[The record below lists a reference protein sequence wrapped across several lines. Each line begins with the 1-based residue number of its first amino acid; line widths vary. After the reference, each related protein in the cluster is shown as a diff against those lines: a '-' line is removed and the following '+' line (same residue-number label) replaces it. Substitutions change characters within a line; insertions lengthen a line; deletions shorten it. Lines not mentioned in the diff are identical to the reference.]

1 MELFTMTDREL
12 RRLEAMQR
20 IEGGD
25 LTQPEAALRLAL
37 SGRQVKRLW
46 RAYRLGGPRALC
58 SRRRGR
64 PSNNRC
70 DPEVLA
76 RAVELVARQYVDF
89 GPTLAC
95 EKLAERDGLE
105 VKRET
110 LRKAMIAAGFW
121 TPHRRRRVVHP
132 PRERR
137 PQRGELIQGDGSPHA
152 WFENRGPRCSLL
164 VFIDDA
170 TSSIGAARFAPQETT
185 DAYFG
190 LMKLYLQRFGKPL
203 ALYVDKHGIFTSNH
217 PRQERGDL
225 TQFARAMAELDIEL
239 ICANSPQA
247 KGRVERANQTLQD
260 RLLKELRLRNINSIE
275 TANRYIDEFLE
286 DYNHRFATVPRC
298 ALDAHR
304 PLSTEDDL
312 DRILCRMTVRKVSRN
327 LTVQH
332 GGIIYKLVVPGSER
346 RSKFATVNVRERDD
360 RIAFEIDSREVAFEI
375 FERQRRPVIESKQLN
390 QYLDRSRLGPR
401 ISDPAHQRTP
411 APDHPWRTKS
421 HQSPPLDV
429 RRAI

>member
-1 MELFTMTDREL
+1 MTDREL

-20 IEGGD
+20 IESGD
-25 LTQPEAALRLAL
+25 ITQVEAAIRLGI

-46 RAYRLGGPRALC
+46 RAYRQGGPRALC

-76 RAVELVARQYVDF
+76 RAVELVARQYPDF
-89 GPTLAC
+89 GPTFAC
-95 EKLAERDGLE
+95 EKLAERDGLG

-110 LRKAMIAAGFW
+110 LRKAMISAGLW
-121 TPHRRRRVVHP
+121 TPHRRRRVLHP

-170 TSSIGAARFAPQETT
+170 TSFIGAARFAPQETT

-190 LMKLYLQRFGKPL
+190 LMKTYLQRFGKPL
-203 ALYVDKHGIFTSNH
+203 ALYVDKHGIFTNNH
-217 PRQERGDL
+217 PRQKHGDL
-225 TQFARAMAELDIEL
+225 TQFARAMGELDVEL

-260 RLLKELRLRNINSIE
+260 RLVKELRLRNINSIE
-275 TANRYIDEFLE
+275 TANLYIDGFLE
-286 DYNHRFATVPRC
+286 DYNCRFATVPRC
-298 ALDAHR
+298 TLDAHR
-304 PLSTEDDL
+304 PLSADEDL
-312 DRILCRMTVRKVSRN
+312 ERILCRMTVRKVSRN

-332 GGIIYKLVVPGSER
+332 GGILYRIIVPGAER
-346 RSKFATVNVRERDD
+346 RSKFATVSVRERGDG
-360 RIAFEIDSREVAFEI
+360 ISFEIDGHDVAFEI
-375 FERQRRPVIESKQLN
+375 FERERRAVIEAKQLN
-390 QYLDRSRLGPR
+390 QHIDRSRLGPR
-401 ISDPAHQRTP
+401 IPDPSRQHIP
-411 APDHPWRTKS
+411 APNHPWRTGG
-421 HQSPPLDV
+421 HYPLPLRDQE
-429 RRAI
+429 AI